1 MDLHIRYQDKLY
13 VIEFKFAHYE
23 TCFNAN
29 LNEAIAQTQY
39 IKYIKLLKHQK
50 MILLAMVILEKSKR
64 YKGSIHEIAKILEI
78 KN

>member
-23 TCFNAN
+23 TYINAN

-39 IKYIKLLKHQK
+39 INK
-50 MILLAMVILEKSKR
+50 
-64 YKGSIHEIAKILEI
+64 IH
-78 KN
+78 